1 MLGVESVW
9 TVSGSFYCVKFKCI
23 KLLTIQTEF
32 FVLLKGQFPLIS
44 LKKTTSAETR
54 QKHFGLIAPVTKWND
69 LFVFGGKIGD
79 GDNNNINDD
88 HNNNAYIVLILT
100 DPNTL
105 IIIWLSSTISY

>member
-9 TVSGSFYCVKFKCI
+9 TVSGSFYCVKFKCV
-23 KLLTIQTEF
+23 KFLMIQTEF
-32 FVLLKGQFPLIS
+32 FVLQKGQFPPIS
-44 LKKTTSAETR
+44 LKKTTSATTR
-54 QKHFGLIAPVTKWND
+54 QNHFGLIAPVTKWND

-88 HNNNAYIVLILT
+88 HNNNAYIVLFST

-105 IIIWLSSTISY
+105 RIIWLSSTISY